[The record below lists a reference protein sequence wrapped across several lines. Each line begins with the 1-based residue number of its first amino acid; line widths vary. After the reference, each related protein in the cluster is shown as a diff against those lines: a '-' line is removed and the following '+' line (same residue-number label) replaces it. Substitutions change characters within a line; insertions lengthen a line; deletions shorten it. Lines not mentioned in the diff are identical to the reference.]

1 MRRTTTGAKTFPRDA
16 GKEKCPERRQLLW
29 HPDPIPDMHTDIR
42 PLFSHDAMTYQALRL
57 RGLQESPTAFSASLA
72 EERDRTPAEIAPRV
86 SPAADGSKCVFGA
99 FRAGTLV
106 GMVTILR
113 PQAAKVRHCAQLAG
127 MYVDPGFR
135 RRGIGRALL
144 GAVIDHARAMG
155 DVRQLRLGVNA
166 DNTGARQLYEAVGFS
181 CFGVEP
187 DALHVDGRFYGE
199 AHYVL
204 RLDHHA

>member
-1 MRRTTTGAKTFPRDA
+1 MTG
-16 GKEKCPERRQLLW
+16 GKEFLPVADKGKWAEHRELKL

-57 RGLQESPTAFSASLA
+57 RGLQESPTAFSASFA
-72 EERDRTPAEIAPRV
+72 EERDRTLADITPRV
-86 SPAADGSKCVFGA
+86 TPAADGSKCVFGA
-99 FRAGTLV
+99 FRTDTLV

-181 CFGVEP
+181 CFGIEP

-204 RLDHHA
+204 RLDRRT